1 MGEGTNSPVLGVL
14 IACVAVSV
22 ALVALGFFLRRSG
35 RITSRRGSLIW
46 AIVAIAPLF
55 GAGAVMFG
63 KHSVDMA
70 SGKDKSGVD
79 SSPVY

>member
-1 MGEGTNSPVLGVL
+1 MGEGTNSPILAVL
-14 IACVAVSV
+14 IACVAASV
-22 ALVALGFFLRRSG
+22 ALVVLGFWLRRSG
-35 RITSRRGSLIW
+35 RITSRRASLIW
-46 AIVAIAPLF
+46 AILTIVPLF

-63 KHSVDMA
+63 NHTVDMA